1 MLGLEVCANQSEERI
16 YAYLTTMIG
25 NMQGQEL
32 RAFLRF
38 VTGASVCIAPKIKI
52 AFNNLSGLGRRPI
65 AHTCDFLL
73 ELPLSYVNYEDFCS
87 DFKAILLSTELE
99 FAWRMDSV

>member
-1 MLGLEVCANQSEERI
+1 MLASLKNVYN

-25 NMQGQEL
+25 NMQRQEL
-32 RAFLRF
+32 RLFLRF
-38 VTGASVCIAPKIKI
+38 VTGGSVCIAPKIKI

-73 ELPLSYVNYEDFCS
+73 VLPVSYINYEDLCS
-87 DFKAILLSTELE
+87 DFK
-99 FAWRMDSV
+99 AWRMDSV